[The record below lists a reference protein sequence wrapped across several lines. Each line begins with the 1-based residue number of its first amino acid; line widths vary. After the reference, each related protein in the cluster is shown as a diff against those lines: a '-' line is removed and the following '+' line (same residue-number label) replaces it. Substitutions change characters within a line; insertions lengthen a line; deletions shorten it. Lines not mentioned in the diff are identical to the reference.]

1 MILQVSHLT
10 EAFASRGRVKG
21 GYLFD
26 LMKFYTPPENET
38 NSCPKEWT
46 CLKRKCHFPTI
57 NFHWD
62 VCFGGRYLKLIVV
75 SVSVGISTDSLPF
88 WKMIPEKKTKTTP
101 CLQHILI
108 SPCFFSEKLLA
119 TLFDAWKSHFF
130 GPRNKSKQKPG
141 DEEFSFTVT
150 SHWCCKPQTH
160 AWEIPKNPATFTAEI
175 WPIRAKVTGN

>member
-1 MILQVSHLT
+1 MFKKEMPFSNHQFSLRCLFWWEVPQIDCCQCLSRDQYRFVAILKNDT
-10 EAFASRGRVKG
+10 GK
-21 GYLFD
+21 
-26 LMKFYTPPENET
+26 
-38 NSCPKEWT
+38 
-46 CLKRKCHFPTI
+46 
-57 NFHWD
+57 
-62 VCFGGRYLKLIVV
+62 
-75 SVSVGISTDSLPF
+75 
-88 WKMIPEKKTKTTP
+88 KKTKTTP